1 MLKMQHNTRHLLLN
15 VAISECTS
23 DARPTLGYSL
33 GSVAIPASF
42 CFSRPLQGNQVMY
55 TTSELQATIKGW
67 WWLITTLWCNSG

>member
-23 DARPTLGYSL
+23 DAKPTLGYSL

-42 CFSRPLQGNQVMY
+42 CFSRPLQGNQVN

>member
-23 DARPTLGYSL
+23 DAKPTLGYSL

-42 CFSRPLQGNQVMY
+42 CFSRPLQGNQVIQ
-55 TTSELQATIKGW
+55 LQNFRPPSRDG
-67 WWLITTLWCNSG
+67 GG